1 MTLAHIQLRAVHAR
15 ACDIILQNYSCVAGQ
30 HPCPG
35 WQEPMVFPNYFAD
48 CTGETSDRKLSACHI
63 PSNSAGAAAKR
74 LHQLALKYA
83 SDNLLVMLMFAIL
96 ALQCV
101 ILRVALQVSARPLKA
116 D

>member
-1 MTLAHIQLRAVHAR
+1 
-15 ACDIILQNYSCVAGQ
+15 
-30 HPCPG
+30 
-35 WQEPMVFPNYFAD
+35 VFPNYFAD